1 MIVADKTPSKIGAS
15 LFGAIFFAFGFGFF
29 FAFVGS
35 SLIDRLS
42 MQNWQPA
49 QAQILTNKLE
59 RHHGDD
65 TTTYKAIA
73 NYRFTFQGVSYQGDR
88 VSLHTSADNFGSYH
102 EDKNRELGFARSQ
115 NKNIRVWV
123 NPDNPYDSVIDRDIR
138 WFMIIFPA
146 MFCSIFML
154 IGGGIIYLTWRKK
167 KPNKPDTVL
176 SQGDKPWLAKPEWS
190 ATGIVSNN
198 KIALW
203 AWWFGTLFVNTIA
216 LPILF
221 QLPAELSKGNY
232 GILIALIF
240 NAIGFFVLYKAVQ
253 KTLEQLRFG
262 RVPVLLTPFPGEL
275 GGKVAGHLDF
285 QQRLDN
291 SSTFY
296 FTLKQMK
303 TVTTRSGGKTQ
314 TSTTS
319 TWDLTGN
326 GTLKTTINGSRI
338 YFAFEVPAN
347 LKPSRTDDN
356 NGYWWSLEVKGDMP
370 GVDFNRSYEIPVF
383 KTTSSALNSVSQ
395 PSDVS
400 TATAQTDFSEQLEA
414 MLDIEQLTD
423 GILIRQA
430 PGKQKMAWPI
440 ALFGVIFGGVGIGI
454 GITDAP
460 LLFPIVFSAFGLLF
474 AGIGINMLIT
484 GYETYIDK
492 DGVSH
497 KVFRLGSEKKHNL
510 WPRST
515 LRGLCMKLSGS
526 SSSGAKTVEYFDILL
541 QQNYGHK
548 INISSGIAGRQAA
561 SQLLDSLSILTSI
574 KVVNEYKS
582 RLQIKKEQQRT

>member
-1 MIVADKTPSKIGAS
+1 MANNLSSKIGGT

-29 FAFVGS
+29 FSFVGS
-35 SLIDRLS
+35 SLIDRTA
-42 MQNWQPA
+42 MQSWQPA
-49 QAQILTNKLE
+49 QAQILSNKLE

-65 TTTYKAIA
+65 STTYKATA
-73 NYRFTFQGVSYQGDR
+73 NYRFTFQGTSYQGDR
-88 VSLHTSADNFGSYH
+88 VSLHMGADNFGSYH
-102 EDKNRELGFARSQ
+102 EDKNRELDLARRQ
-115 NKNIRVWV
+115 NKNVRVWV
-123 NPDNPYDSVIDRDIR
+123 NPDNPYKSVIDRDIR
-138 WFMIIFPA
+138 WFMIIFPS

-154 IGGGIIYLTWRKK
+154 IGGGIIYLSWRKK
-167 KPNKPDTVL
+167 KSGPQKPNLNQD
-176 SQGDKPWLAKPEWS
+176 DKPWLAKPEWS
-190 ATGIVSNN
+190 ATGIISNN

-221 QLPAELSKGNY
+221 QLPTELSKGNY
-232 GILIALIF
+232 GILVGLIF
-240 NAIGFFVLYKAVQ
+240 NAIGFFVLYKAIQ

-285 QQRLDN
+285 QQKLDN
-291 SSTFY
+291 SSTFNL
-296 FTLKQMK
+296 TLKQMK
-303 TVTTRSGGKTQ
+303 TVTTRSGGKSQ

-326 GTLKTTINGSRI
+326 GTLKSTINGSRI

-347 LKPSRTDDN
+347 LKPSRTDDK

-383 KTTSSALNSVSQ
+383 KTTNSASSSASQ
-395 PSDVS
+395 PSEVS
-400 TATAQTDFSEQLEA
+400 TATAQTDFSEQLED
-414 MLDIEQLTD
+414 MLDIEQLAD

-454 GITDAP
+454 GFTDAP

-474 AGIGINMLIT
+474 AVIGINMLIT

-497 KVFRLGSEKKHNL
+497 KVFRFGNEKKHNL

-526 SSSGAKTVEYFDILL
+526 SSSGTKTVEYFDILL
-541 QQNYGHK
+541 QQNDGHK

-582 RLQIKKEQQRT
+582 RLQIKKEQQNN